1 MLYLRTVGMVCL
13 SLLATSL
20 SAEDLSHYRGLALGS
35 SLAAAAKAARM
46 EPSAATVIHQRPV
59 LIQELQWQP
68 RQSYATNYSTE
79 PVKEVALTFYDGEL
93 YRIAVKYDRFRTE
106 GMVAED
112 LIAAVSGVYG
122 KPTKPIGEEL
132 TAGSPAYPESM
143 EVIARWEDPQYSCNL
158 VRSTRTPEFS
168 MILFTKRLDEPAKKA
183 IIEALR
189 LEEQEAPARD
199 AALLKAKDQEQQLLL
214 DKARSA
220 NKQAFRP

>member
-35 SLAAAAKAARM
+35 SLATAAKAARM

-68 RQSYATNYSTE
+68 RQSYETNYSTE

-112 LIAAVSGVYG
+112 LIAAISDVYG
-122 KPTKPIGEEL
+122 KPTKPVGEEL
-132 TAGSPAYPESM
+132 TGGSPGYPESM
-143 EVIARWEDPQYSCNL
+143 EVIARWEDAQYSCNL

-183 IIEALR
+183 AVEALR